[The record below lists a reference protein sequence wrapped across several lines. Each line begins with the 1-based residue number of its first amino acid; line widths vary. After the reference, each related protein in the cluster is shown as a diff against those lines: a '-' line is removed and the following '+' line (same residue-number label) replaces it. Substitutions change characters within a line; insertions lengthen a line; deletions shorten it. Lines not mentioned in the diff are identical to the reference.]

1 MVGQHKW
8 TVDYKRLNFT
18 LLSIRAVLC
27 CVRLHDPHF
36 DIKYPFFVLINVMSL
51 IKLNRNRMP
60 ISAPPKNWS
69 ATVSWLWILALVIY
83 FCASCK
89 LLTDSLTWGGGHNG
103 RAGSGWRSPWGPMAG
118 QDLAGGTH
126 GAQWQGRIWVDVE
139 WEQSSFSLRSSGW
152 MNAYLLGDSNDKP
165 QTWYAQ
171 TLRAEMVQQ
180 DILLHFYATIYS
192 PLLVIDCDLWP
203 TV

>member
-1 MVGQHKW
+1 M
-8 TVDYKRLNFT
+8 DYKRLNFT

-89 LLTDSLTWGGGHNG
+89 LLTDSLTWGGGT
-103 RAGSGWRSPWGPMAG
+103 MAG
-118 QDLAGGTH
+118 QDLAGGAH
-126 GAQWQGRIWVDVE
+126 GAQWQGRIWLAEPMGPNGRVG
-139 WEQSSFSLRSSGW
+139 SGL
-152 MNAYLLGDSNDKP
+152 MLSENKA
-165 QTWYAQ
+165 
-171 TLRAEMVQQ
+171 V
-180 DILLHFYATIYS
+180 S
-192 PLLVIDCDLWP
+192 P
-203 TV
+203 